1 VNEEALRLRRAIPD
15 TWEAFLG
22 RFARPTPIQRVAIPV
37 LAEGGDALVVAPAA
51 SGKTEAA
58 VAPLCQR
65 LLRAPPA
72 PGPRFLYVVPTRALA
87 NDIEVR
93 LREPCSTLGIRVAL
107 RTGDRPADLA
117 GRETDLLVTT
127 PESLDSIL
135 CRYPDRFA
143 GLQALVLDEVH
154 LLHRTCRGEQTRIL
168 LRRLQRWHCANPV
181 QRVAI
186 SATAGDAAALGAW
199 LLGHPVPVL
208 ETQQARLL
216 FFWYAESI
224 DEALRMLRRE
234 GLTKALWFC
243 NSRRRAEDVARVLA
257 QKGPWPPERVL
268 VHHASLSRRVRE
280 EAERAFRRYDACLMV
295 ATSTLEWGV
304 DVGNIDAVVLVGA
317 PDSVAS
323 LIQRVGRGC
332 RRQQGMRAIGLC
344 EDEDERG
351 RFEEL
356 LRRLEQPRT
365 ASESESH
372 LAPAVAVQQVFS
384 VLYGQPAGVG
394 RQELLDLLGVM
405 GPREDLEE
413 ILDHLVRLE
422 WIVPRGVE
430 RFQAST
436 RLMDLGERGRIHSNL
451 GDESLVQVVDAA
463 TGRPLGQVPADMA
476 DEGQISLG
484 GRCWIVAARKGNQVR
499 VVPSGPDAEGRPFP
513 GRVSRH
519 PFSRLLPERLQAGFP
534 EPGTREPPAA
544 AR

>member
-1 VNEEALRLRRAIPD
+1 MTEEAQRLRRAIPD

-22 RFARPTPIQRVAIPV
+22 RFARPTPIQQVAIPA
-37 LAEGGDALVVAPAA
+37 LAAGGDALVVAPAA
-51 SGKTEAA
+51 SGKTEAV

-65 LLRAPPA
+65 LVRSPWT

-87 NDIEVR
+87 NDIEAR
-93 LREPCSTLGIRVAL
+93 LREPCGALGIRVAL

-135 CRYPDRFA
+135 CRHPDRFA
-143 GLQALVLDEVH
+143 GLLALALDEVH
-154 LLHRTCRGEQTRIL
+154 LLHRTCRGEQARVL
-168 LRRLQRWHCANPV
+168 VRRLERWHCRGPV
-181 QRVAI
+181 QRVAL

-199 LLGHPVPVL
+199 LFGRPVTVL
-208 ETQQARLL
+208 EAGEARPLDFRTASDL
-216 FFWYAESI
+216 E
-224 DEALRMLRRE
+224 EAMRILRQE

-243 NSRRRAEDVARVLA
+243 NSRRRTEEVARVLA
-257 QKGPWPPERVL
+257 RKGPWPPERVL
-268 VHHASLSRRVRE
+268 VHHASLSRKARE

-304 DVGNIDAVVLVGA
+304 DVGNVDAVVLVGA
-317 PDSVAS
+317 PESAAS
-323 LIQRVGRGC
+323 FIQRVGRGC
-332 RRQQGMRAIGLC
+332 RRRRGLRAIGVA
-344 EDEDERG
+344 ESDEDRR

-356 LRRLEQPRT
+356 NRDLGRP
-365 ASESESH
+365 APGPESESH

-384 VLYGQPAGVG
+384 VLYGRRQGVG
-394 RQELLDLLGVM
+394 RRELLDLLEGM

-422 WIVPRGVE
+422 WVVARGVE
-430 RFQAST
+430 QVQAST

-451 GDESLVQVVDAA
+451 GDDHLVQVVDAA

-476 DEGQISLG
+476 SDGRISLG
-484 GRCWIVAARKGNQVR
+484 GRSWQVASRNGDLVR
-499 VVPSGPDAEGRPFP
+499 VVPSGPGPEEGSFR
-513 GRVSRH
+513 RRTSRH

-534 EPGTREPPAA
+534 ERRGTPSGG
-544 AR
+544 